1 MMEPEMEPPRASRA
15 SRGTSLAEEEEGVVE
30 VAAAEEEEQAVPLP
44 VRQEGM

>member
-30 VAAAEEEEQAVPLP
+30 VAAVEEEQAAPLP
-44 VRQEGM
+44 VRQEGR